1 MDYRSGCL
9 VGTIGQELANQNDVF
24 RSRVAAVFK
33 EWHGHYENCFREAQ
47 QVGELAQHLDVE
59 ALVDFYLSAWE
70 GAILQ
75 VKVSRS
81 ILPFKRFIQ
90 VMFEQV
96 LKP

>member
-47 QVGELAQHLDVE
+47 QVDFGLDEPNQKRWISGFGIVGAI
-59 ALVDFYLSAWE
+59 ALVTSLD
-70 GAILQ
+70 
-75 VKVSRS
+75 
-81 ILPFKRFIQ
+81 IQ
-90 VMFEQV
+90 
-96 LKP
+96 PS